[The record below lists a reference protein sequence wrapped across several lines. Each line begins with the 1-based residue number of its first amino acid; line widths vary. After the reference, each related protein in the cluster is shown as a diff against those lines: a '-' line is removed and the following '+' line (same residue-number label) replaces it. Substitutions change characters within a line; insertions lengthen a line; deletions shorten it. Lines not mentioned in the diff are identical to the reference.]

1 MDHTGNTP
9 WCQTGARVGIPLIF
23 GIVKHLYFSIKS
35 PDTRATVVRL
45 KRFPPLFNA
54 EALRVRSYVLT
65 CARLTDLIFPGK
77 KIMKKDKDRTP
88 VAKDLV
94 TLCTRCGLE
103 LSHVVVVHN
112 LQGIVERVKCKTCGS
127 EHKYHPEKKTPPPK
141 TPRPKKP
148 AIPKRK
154 DPAKEFQK
162 LSEKFKEKK
171 SIAYSISGL
180 FQPDD
185 VIDHKTF
192 GTGIVTSVS
201 YQKMEVAFSEGRR
214 ILACNR

>member
-1 MDHTGNTP
+1 MDHTANMP
-9 WCQTGARVGIPLIF
+9 WCQTAARVGTQLIF
-23 GIVKHLYFSIKS
+23 NIVKNFSFSLKS
-35 PDTRATVVRL
+35 PDIRAIVVSL
-45 KRFPPLFNA
+45 KRFPALLIT

-65 CARLTDLIFPGK
+65 CALLTDLTFPGK

-127 EHKYHPEKKTPPPK
+127 EHKYHPEKKIPLSK

-162 LSEKFKEKK
+162 LSEKFKEKG

-192 GTGIVTSVS
+192 GMGIVTSVS